1 MAKKKITAKQQ
12 MKKIIDQYRVNPENG
27 CLERYQVE
35 VVVDYL
41 ENEPVTISHESNEGN
56 DDAGNSD
63 LSD

>member
-41 ENEPVTISHESNEGN
+41 NDETVTISHENEGN
-56 DDAGNSD
+56 DDAGNSELQD
-63 LSD
+63 